1 MNDSTLTFYALI
13 ASAIVI
19 VALLIGVVYLA
30 ITAVVDRRKESIVPE
45 AFAITPHTVQSA
57 QLESIHKFL
66 RYCELCNEQL
76 LKIQRHP
83 KSHLNKIEAI
93 EKQKQFIKARNI
105 ELLSS
110 MAAAWCR
117 SPQVQETMIEVT
129 SRVVKACDV
138 TIATIKE
145 SQDDQTS

>member
-30 ITAVVDRRKESIVPE
+30 IAAIVGRRKESIVPE
-45 AFAITPHTVQSA
+45 AFITTPHTVQSA

-66 RYCELCNEQL
+66 RYCEFFNEQL
-76 LKIQRHP
+76 LKIQHHP
-83 KSHLNKIEAI
+83 KSHLSKIEAI

-110 MAAAWCR
+110 MAVALLR

-129 SRVVKACDV
+129 SRVIKVCDI
-138 TIATIKE
+138 TIASIKE
-145 SQDDQTS
+145 SQDE